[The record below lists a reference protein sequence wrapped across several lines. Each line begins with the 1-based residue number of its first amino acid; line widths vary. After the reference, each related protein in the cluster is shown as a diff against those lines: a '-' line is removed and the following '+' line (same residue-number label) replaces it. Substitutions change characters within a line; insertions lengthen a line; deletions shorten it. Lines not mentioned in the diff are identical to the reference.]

1 MNRLISIYIEI
12 NTNYS
17 LSIMGQYI
25 SNWMYEQGVYIPTDS
40 QLYKDKFDDNTGFID
55 IENPVCSDLPCCCYK
70 KKVHN

>member
-1 MNRLISIYIEI
+1 
-12 NTNYS
+12 
-17 LSIMGQYI
+17 MGQYI